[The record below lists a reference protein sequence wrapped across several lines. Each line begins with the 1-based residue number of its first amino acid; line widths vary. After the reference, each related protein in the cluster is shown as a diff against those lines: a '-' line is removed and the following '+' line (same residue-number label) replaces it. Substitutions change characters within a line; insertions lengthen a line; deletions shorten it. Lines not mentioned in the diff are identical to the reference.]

1 LQRFF
6 ACAATRGE
14 RPAQYTD
21 NFGRTIMTIRFYTAK
36 AALIALLGPVT
47 VVSAQES
54 PVSLSALSAREQRLA
69 SLGRMPEAQLKAMFV
84 RRDRESR
91 HRMLDV
97 DEGVQCAMAWDALF
111 RRGFAGKVDALLA
124 WWRISRDDYAAR

>member
-1 LQRFF
+1 
-6 ACAATRGE
+6 
-14 RPAQYTD
+14 
-21 NFGRTIMTIRFYTAK
+21 MTIRFHTAK
-36 AALIALLGPVT
+36 AALIAALLGPVT

-54 PVSLSALSAREQRLA
+54 PVSLSTFSAREQRLA

-84 RRDRESR
+84 RCDRESR
-91 HRMLDV
+91 HRMLDF
-97 DEGVQCAMAWDALF
+97 DEGLQCAMAWDALL